1 MDKQKFISF
10 FFDFLG
16 MDLDK
21 LLEGLGVV
29 EKLERKEIKKAIN
42 NFDKYILERHGDN
55 PCYEGIVKFWKEN
68 QVLEELVRI
77 RYSLDSKF
85 KSYSEFK
92 SYLSERND
100 DQSSINQLSYQLMDE
115 FENYLSETICEH
127 STLSQS
133 DVAQHKKFHE
143 ETRDEIAG
151 LSEQINKQHQDLLEV
166 VKQVQVPDIS
176 DFDWYSESV
185 ELEGHSVNCYE
196 LKSRYKDLVLK
207 DVNFWFVNKLWRK
220 KLEEEINQALTW
232 IGFIENNIKNIDNFS
247 KMNMLQILGDKY
259 VTLFQ
264 KSNYQNM
271 KMYFEGLSFKEHYL
285 QSKAIFVDLFS
296 DGTSDKWIVKNK
308 AEIGDIK
315 VGSKLSNRM
324 MTGFKR
330 FYTLDCIG
338 GPAQLVNDFFYEGKS
353 LLVIEGTF
361 KGDKIYTVFEFRTSG
376 QANTRNLIPSKAE
389 SLSYED
395 KEIIEL
401 IENSNKKGLTYNLDK
416 TITYSNLIEMKQY
429 FIESLD

>member
-29 EKLERKEIKKAIN
+29 ENLKRKIIKKAVN
-42 NFDKYILERHGDN
+42 DFDKYVLERHGDN
-55 PCYEGIVKFWKEN
+55 PFYEGIAKFWKEN

-100 DQSSINQLSYQLMDE
+100 GQSSINQLSNQLMDE
-115 FENYLSETICEH
+115 FETFLSETICDL

-133 DVAQHKKFHE
+133 DAALHKKLHE
-143 ETRDEIAG
+143 DTRDEIAS
-151 LSEQINKQHQDLLEV
+151 LSEQSSKQHQELLEAIKLV
-166 VKQVQVPDIS
+166 PTPDIS
-176 DFDWYSESV
+176 DFDWYLEAV
-185 ELEGHSVNCYE
+185 ELDGSPVNCYE
-196 LKSRYKDLVLK
+196 LKSQNKDLVLK
-207 DVNFWFVNKLWRK
+207 DVNFWFANMLEKK
-220 KLEEEINQALTW
+220 KLEDEINQALTW

-247 KMNMLQILGDKY
+247 EMNMLQILGGKY

-264 KSNYQNM
+264 KSDYQNM
-271 KMYFEGLSFKEHYL
+271 KMCFEGLSFREHYL
-285 QSKAIFVDLFS
+285 QSKAIFEDLFS
-296 DGTSDKWIVKNK
+296 DGTSDKWIVTNK

-324 MTGFKR
+324 MKGFKR

-353 LLVIEGTF
+353 LLIIEGTF
-361 KGDKIYTVFEFRTSG
+361 KGNKIYTVFEFRTSG
-376 QANTRNLIPSKAE
+376 QANTRNLIPSRAE

-416 TITYSNLIEMKQY
+416 TITYSNLTEMKQY